1 MYNKIELT
9 HLVAIGPWTW
19 AALFIRR
26 TAILPS
32 LLNFGGVCVCRSTSS
47 LISAR
52 ALSSLVLMRISF
64 GLFASRRAC
73 HAERTSNLDVRL
85 AAPHQYFILEDTHVN
100 LRAFISDTASF
111 IAFLVCVLKTSVI
124 SGKGGFHF
132 KVLPRSPCVPI
143 AQR

>member
-1 MYNKIELT
+1 MKLT
-9 HLVAIGPWTW
+9 HLVAMGPWTW

-32 LLNFGGVCVCRSTSS
+32 LLNLGGVCVCRSTSS

-52 ALSSLVLMRISF
+52 ALSSLVLLRMSF
-64 GLFASRRAC
+64 GLFASSRAC
-73 HAERTSNLDVRL
+73 QAERTSNLDIRL
-85 AAPHQYFILEDTHVN
+85 AAPHQHFIMDDTHFN

-111 IAFLVCVLKTSVI
+111 IAFLVCVLKTSVM